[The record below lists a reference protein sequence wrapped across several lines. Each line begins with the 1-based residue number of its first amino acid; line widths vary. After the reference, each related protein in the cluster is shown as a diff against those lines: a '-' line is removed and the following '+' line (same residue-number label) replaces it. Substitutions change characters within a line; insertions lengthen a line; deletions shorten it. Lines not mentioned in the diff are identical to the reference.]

1 LVRIEAASGQW
12 IYTLSVFVANV
23 TDHRLIGCLGKVDDP
38 SALLDRLRTLGKGE
52 VLLLDAD
59 LVCGPEHI
67 RSAVDHAERAFRY
80 RTNSSDVLAM
90 EIMLYASGERQLA
103 KARERM
109 SPKRGAERL
118 ALVCLGEPLSDHDLH
133 TLQLRRDDSVLGFS
147 IAKAR
152 ALGVGEN
159 EIASVPEHLVPD
171 LVLERVAFVEVL
183 KR

>member
-1 LVRIEAASGQW
+1 ML
-12 IYTLSVFVANV
+12 VANV

-38 SALLDRLRTLGKGE
+38 SALLEGLRTMGKGE

-67 RSAVDHAERAFRY
+67 ASAVDHADRAFRY
-80 RTNSSDVLAM
+80 GTNSSDVLAM

-109 SPKRGAERL
+109 SPKKGSERI
-118 ALVCLGEPLSDHDLH
+118 ALLCLGQPLSDDDLH
-133 TLQLRRDDSVLGFS
+133 SLQLRRDDSVLAFS
-147 IAKAR
+147 IEKAR
-152 ALGVGEN
+152 ALGVGDR